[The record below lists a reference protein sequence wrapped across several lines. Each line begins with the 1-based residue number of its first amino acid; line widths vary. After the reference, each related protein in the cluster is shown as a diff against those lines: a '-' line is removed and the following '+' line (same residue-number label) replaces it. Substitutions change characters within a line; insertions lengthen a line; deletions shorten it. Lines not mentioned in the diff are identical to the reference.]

1 MYEIFKRL
9 LEEKGLKAYDVCKAT
24 GIPSSSITDWKKG
37 RYTPKADKMQKIADF
52 LGVSLEYLMTGTQ
65 QSTPGLSNETLDIA
79 YYIEQNPDFKTFVEV
94 AKRSDRRQLD
104 ILREYMEKLNALE
117 GVRG

>member
-1 MYEIFKRL
+1 MKERI
-9 LEEKGLKAYDVCKAT
+9 KALC
-24 GIPSSSITDWKKG
+24 
-37 RYTPKADKMQKIADF
+37 RQK
-52 LGVSLEYLMTGTQ
+52 GVSLNQAEIDLGFGKGYLSKLGATKPNGSKLQQLADYFGVTVEYLMTGQQ
-65 QSTPGLSNETLDIA
+65 QSTPGLSDETLDIA

>member
-1 MYEIFKRL
+1 MT
-9 LEEKGLKAYDVCKAT
+9 V
-24 GIPSSSITDWKKG
+24 
-37 RYTPKADKMQKIADF
+37 
-52 LGVSLEYLMTGTQ
+52 EYLMTGKREAA
-65 QSTPGLSNETLDIA
+65 PGLSDETLDIA